1 VTNDAPA
8 QAGGARAANPVVVVG
23 SGLAGWGVLRE
34 LRRLDPE
41 LALVLVSDDSADF
54 YSKPGLS
61 TALAKAKTAAELV
74 TMSGDVMAA
83 GQKVQLMKETS
94 VSHIDLANK
103 VLQTSRGPV
112 AYSKLVLALGAEPIR
127 IRLDGD
133 AADEA
138 APVNHL
144 AEYADFRRRLERGE
158 RVAIIGAGL
167 VGCEFANDLT
177 ATGAKAVVI
186 DPLSHALPTMTPP
199 PVGTALREAL
209 SKQGVEW
216 RLGQA
221 VTAIEH
227 ANGALRVTLSDGG
240 DLAADVVVSAVGLR
254 PRTGLARESGL
265 EVRRGVVVDATGRTS
280 DPDVY
285 ALGDCAEYTIGL
297 CQFVTPIMGAA
308 RAIAASVAKEA
319 TDIKFAALSVV
330 VKTTAYPI
338 ALLRPPEGAKGEWT
352 ELERDADGLK
362 MGFTS
367 ETGELEGYILTD
379 NKVVQRVDMDRAI
392 TKAA

>member
-1 VTNDAPA
+1 
-8 QAGGARAANPVVVVG
+8 
-23 SGLAGWGVLRE
+23 
-34 LRRLDPE
+34 
-41 LALVLVSDDSADF
+41 
-54 YSKPGLS
+54 
-61 TALAKAKTAAELV
+61 
-74 TMSGDVMAA
+74 MAA
-83 GQKVQLMKETS
+83 GQKIRLMKETA

-127 IRLDGD
+127 IKFAGD

-144 AEYADFRRRLERGE
+144 SEYADFRRRLERGE
-158 RVAIIGAGL
+158 RVVIIGAGL

-177 ATGAKAVVI
+177 ATGSKAVVI
-186 DPLSHALPTMTPP
+186 DPLSHALPTLTPP
-199 PVGTALREAL
+199 PVGTALRQAL
-209 SKQGVEW
+209 SQQGVEW

-221 VTAIEH
+221 VTAIERS
-227 ANGALRVTLSDGG
+227 GDGLRVTLSDGG
-240 DLAADVVVSAVGLR
+240 DLPADVVVSAVGLR

-265 EVRRGVVVDATGRTS
+265 EVRRGIVVDATGRTS
-280 DPDVY
+280 DLDVY

-308 RAIAASVAKEA
+308 RAIAASVAKA
-319 TDIKFAALSVV
+319 PTDIKFAALSVV

-352 ELERDADGLK
+352 ELERDSEGLK
-362 MGFTS
+362 LGFTS
-367 ETGELEGYILTD
+367 DKGELEGYILTAG
-379 NKVVQRVDMDRAI
+379 KVGQRVDMDRSI
-392 TKAA
+392 TSKAA